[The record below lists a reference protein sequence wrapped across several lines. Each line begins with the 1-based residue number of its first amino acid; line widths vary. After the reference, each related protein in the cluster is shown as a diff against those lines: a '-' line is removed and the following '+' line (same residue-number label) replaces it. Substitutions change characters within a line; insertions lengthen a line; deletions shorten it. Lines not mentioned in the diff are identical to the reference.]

1 MRSKNP
7 PVPHAREPEH
17 TSAQPTETSTPAS
30 LHLTPPCY
38 LIRHPAVAV
47 PPGTCYGQSDVG
59 LREPVKTL
67 AANLRAQLPQ
77 HFSLLSSPLSRCLQL
92 AEALGKPQL
101 DARLMEIDF
110 GEWEMQAYDAIPRPL
125 IDAWAAD
132 PLHFRGHGG
141 ESVMQMAER
150 AIQAL
155 QDALAKQAQALV
167 IVSHGGPLRAI
178 AGYLQGLPAEEWSR
192 LEFAL
197 GELKKL
203 PQTKT

>member
-1 MRSKNP
+1 MTPDHP
-7 PVPHAREPEH
+7 PPFSLPPSQGS
-17 TSAQPTETSTPAS
+17 TSV
-30 LHLTPPCY
+30 Y

-47 PPGTCYGQSDVG
+47 LPGTCYGQSDVA
-59 LREPVKTL
+59 LLEPVATL
-67 AANLRAQLPQ
+67 AASLREKLPT
-77 HFSLLSSPLSRCLQL
+77 HFTLLASPLTRCRQL

-101 DARLMEIDF
+101 DERLMEIDF

-125 IDAWAAD
+125 IDDWAND
-132 PLHFRGHGG
+132 PLHFRAHEG

-155 QDALAKQAQALV
+155 QDALATQAQALV

-178 AGYLQGLPAEEWSR
+178 AGHLQGLPAEEWSR

-203 PQTKT
+203 PQTQT